1 MLLWE
6 PSYLTAFTEL
16 ACSGCLRLSII
27 RSGMSNTMAL
37 PQSRE
42 GNFNPTSPHSSSG
55 AADSF
60 KGTPD
65 TRLTA
70 FSPEDGSVRSA
81 KVTGSLGLIT
91 REALQTKYP
100 VSSPSSLDLSKKFY
114 RSDLQ
119 LERDPFITVTGSSEK
134 ANQKLSPTASSFFP
148 LQSQLLPRVSVSELD
163 LSKEKTREPNYMYP
177 LASSRSLPTE
187 DQDLCYVHPHLSTD
201 SGLSRCLVIS
211 RIGGGRLGEVDIEKY
226 ISVIIPNFLSSYG
239 CSPIIGP

>member
-1 MLLWE
+1 
-6 PSYLTAFTEL
+6 
-16 ACSGCLRLSII
+16 
-27 RSGMSNTMAL
+27 MSNTMAL

-239 CSPIIGP
+239 CSQIIGP